1 MRFVLL
7 VTGPAYGTQNATS
20 AFLFANALISNNHKL
35 LCVFFYGEG
44 IYNANKLTSPA
55 SDEFD
60 LVRAWHKLHLEQG
73 VNLYVCSSAAMRR
86 GLINIQSIN
95 KTIGSQPNMVSN
107 LQSGFVITGLSSL
120 AQTILHCDR
129 LVQF

>member
-20 AFLFANALISNNHKL
+20 AFLFAKALISNNHQL

-44 IYNANKLTSPA
+44 ISNANRLTSPA

-60 LVRAWHKLHLEQG
+60 LVRAWKKLHMEQG

-86 GLINIQSIN
+86 GLINIQSFP
-95 KTIGSQPNMVSN
+95 KTISYKPNIVSN
-107 LQSGFVITGLSSL
+107 LQSGFVMTGLSTL
-120 AQTILHCDR
+120 AQTILQCDR